1 MAKSKLKA
9 PTILSASKDIASGKL
24 LPVYYFFG
32 EDSYSLDRVIKE
44 VEKAVDPFITS
55 DFDKEVIYAEDKN
68 LIDMLSLASSFP
80 FGSDKKF
87 ILIKEFEKVSNKK
100 NLISYIN
107 SPADFTHLV
116 LVHNGGISNLSSE
129 PFKSLLANN
138 FIYEAVELKGN
149 ALVEWI
155 IRFAAENGKHI
166 SQEVASVFVD
176 MAGDNRS
183 LIETQLEKVFIF
195 LGDKKEIDIESIES
209 LSAKFKEYSIFDLQ
223 DALAEKNKKA
233 SVKIAF
239 NLLEKGAEPV
249 YIIHML
255 TRFFTG
261 ILRINELRSSNIP
274 EMQAAR
280 IVGTHPFY
288 LKKFYNARRLYSD
301 DELIRVSRAL
311 LNADISVKTTSDD
324 NKNIMSILLTEILT
338 AGDKSS
344 AA

>member
-1 MAKSKLKA
+1 MAKSRLKA
-9 PTILSASKDIASGKL
+9 PTLQNVSKDISAGRL

-32 EDSYSLDRVIKE
+32 EDSYSLDKVIKQ
-44 VEKAVDPFITS
+44 VEKAVEPFITS

-68 LIDMLSLASSFP
+68 LTDMLSLASSFP

-100 NLISYIN
+100 PLVSYIN
-107 SPADFTHLV
+107 SPADFTYLV

-129 PFKSLLANN
+129 PYKTLLANN
-138 FIYEAVELKGN
+138 FIFEAVELKGS

-155 IRFAAENGKHI
+155 TRYAAESGKHI
-166 SQEVASVFVD
+166 SQDVASIFLD
-176 MAGDNRS
+176 MVGENRS

-223 DALAEKNKKA
+223 DALGEKNK
-233 SVKIAF
+233 SSSFKIAF
-239 NLLEKGAEPV
+239 NLLEKGSEPV

-261 ILRINELRSSNIP
+261 ILRINELKSANMP

-280 IVGTHPFY
+280 IIGTHPFY
-288 LKKFYNARRLYSD
+288 LKKFYSARRLYSD
-301 DELIRVSRAL
+301 EELIRVSRAL
-311 LNADISVKTTSDD
+311 LNADVSVKTTSDD
-324 NKNIMSILLTEILT
+324 NKNIISILLTEIL
-338 AGDKSS
+338 AGEKTS
-344 AA
+344 AAY

>member
-1 MAKSKLKA
+1 MAKSRLKA
-9 PTILSASKDIASGKL
+9 PTILNASKDISAGKL

-32 EDSYSLDRVIKE
+32 EDSYSLDKIIKQ
-44 VEKAVDPFITS
+44 VEKAIEPFITS

-68 LIDMLSLASSFP
+68 LTDMLSLASSFP

-100 NLISYIN
+100 NLVSYVN

-116 LVHNGGISNLSSE
+116 LVHNGAISNLSSE
-129 PFKSLLANN
+129 PYKSLLANN
-138 FIYEAVELKGN
+138 FIFEAVELKGN

-155 IRFAAENGKHI
+155 TRYAAENGKQI

-176 MAGDNRS
+176 MVGENRS
-183 LIETQLEKVFIF
+183 LIETQLEKVFIY

-223 DALAEKNKKA
+223 DALSDKNKRD
-233 SVKIAF
+233 SFKIAF

-261 ILRINELRSSNIP
+261 ILRINELRGSNMP
-274 EMQAAR
+274 EAQAAR

-288 LKKFYNARRLYSD
+288 LKKFYKARSLYSD
-301 DELIRVSRAL
+301 DELVHISRAL

-324 NKNIMSILLTEILT
+324 NKNIISILLTEILA
-338 AGDKSS
+338 AGEKSG

>member
-1 MAKSKLKA
+1 MAKSRLKA
-9 PTILSASKDIASGKL
+9 PTILNALKDISAGKL

-32 EDSYSLDRVIKE
+32 EDSYSLDKVIKQ

-68 LIDMLSLASSFP
+68 LMDMLSLASSFP

-100 NLISYIN
+100 NLLSYIN
-107 SPADFTHLV
+107 SPSDFTHLV
-116 LVHNGGISNLSSE
+116 LIHNGGISNLSSE
-129 PFKSLLANN
+129 PFKTLLAKN
-138 FIYEAVELKGN
+138 FIFEAVELKGN

-155 IRFAAENGKHI
+155 TRFAAENGKQI

-176 MAGDNRS
+176 MVGENRS

-195 LGDKKEIDIESIES
+195 LGDKNEIDIESIES

-223 DALAEKNKKA
+223 DALAEKNKRA
-233 SVKIAF
+233 SFKIAF
-239 NLLEKGAEPV
+239 NLLEKGNEPV

-261 ILRINELRSSNIP
+261 ILRINELRASNVP
-274 EMQAAR
+274 EAQSAR

-301 DELIRVSRAL
+301 GELVNISRAL
-311 LNADISVKTTSDD
+311 LNADVSVKTTSND
-324 NKNIMSILLTEILT
+324 NKNIISILLTEILT
-338 AGDKSS
+338 AEEKTG

>member
-1 MAKSKLKA
+1 MAKSRLKA
-9 PTILSASKDIASGKL
+9 PTVLNVSKDISAGKL
-24 LPVYYFFG
+24 LPVYYLFG
-32 EDSYSLDRVIKE
+32 EDSYSLDKVIKQL
-44 VEKAVDPFITS
+44 EKAVEPFITS
-55 DFDKEVIYAEDKN
+55 DFDKEVIYAEDRN

-87 ILIKEFEKVSNKK
+87 ILIKEFEKVGNKK
-100 NLISYIN
+100 NLVNYIN

-129 PFKSLLANN
+129 PFKSLLAKN
-138 FIYEAVELKGN
+138 FIFEAVELKG
-149 ALVEWI
+149 APLVEWI
-155 IRFAAENGKHI
+155 TRFAAENKKQI

-176 MAGDNRS
+176 MVGENRS

-195 LGDKKEIDIESIES
+195 LGDKKEIDIESIEA

-233 SVKIAF
+233 SFKIAF

-261 ILRINELRSSNIP
+261 ILRISELKGSDMP
-274 EMQAAR
+274 DAQAAR

-301 DELIRVSRAL
+301 DELIKISRAL

-324 NKNIMSILLTEILT
+324 NKNIISILLTGILA
-338 AGDKSS
+338 AG
-344 AA
+344 